1 VSAPVVLL
9 VDDDESMC
17 RAIVRILEAGGMR
30 PIAFHSAEAL
40 LAAGPPPADAVVI
53 DVHLPGMDGF
63 ALYERL
69 RAARGGYP
77 AVFVSAL
84 EETGERVRALAG
96 PPSAFLAKPF
106 SGQAL
111 LELLQRVMA
120 RAA

>member
-1 VSAPVVLL
+1 VSAAVVLV

-30 PIAFHSAEAL
+30 ARAFHSAEAL
-40 LAAGPPPADAVVI
+40 LAAGTHDADALVI
-53 DVHLPGMDGF
+53 DVHLPGIDGF

-69 RAARGGYP
+69 RAMGGGYP

-84 EETGERVRALAG
+84 EEAGERARALAG